1 MWVQEWIEA
10 HAKTPADLATGPYSS
25 FIANKRLR
33 WAKNVL
39 KHSVIIPAA
48 QQKEHEDYIA
58 CKAWI
63 ISNAKSKADL
73 LAGPFADFVRTH
85 KSWANAVLKLDV
97 IGSNPRRVP
106 KKDRVCL

>member
-1 MWVQEWIEA
+1 MWGVQD
-10 HAKTPADLATGPYSS
+10 H
-25 FIANKRLR
+25 
-33 WAKNVL
+33 
-39 KHSVIIPAA
+39 
-48 QQKEHEDYIA
+48 IA

-63 ISNAKSKADL
+63 IAHAKSKADL

-97 IGSNPRRVP
+97 LNQQPVQRRVP

>member
-1 MWVQEWIEA
+1 
-10 HAKTPADLATGPYSS
+10 
-25 FIANKRLR
+25 LR

-39 KHSVIIPAA
+39 KNSVIIPAA

-63 ISNAKSKADL
+63 IANAKSKADL

-85 KSWANAVLKLDV
+85 KRWANAVLKQ
-97 IGSNPRRVP
+97 SAACP
-106 KKDRVCL
+106 KAPKPQRLLIPWPF

>member
-1 MWVQEWIEA
+1 M
-10 HAKTPADLATGPYSS
+10 TLT
-25 FIANKRLR
+25 IALGVAQNRLR

-39 KHSVIIPAA
+39 KNSVIIPAA

-63 ISNAKSKADL
+63 IANAKSKADL

-97 IGSNPRRVP
+97 LNQQPVQRRVP